1 MTNTVDHQIEFDIV
15 EARGEDKYKFENPAV
30 SDWHYE
36 QFMELE
42 KYVRA
47 RIGKRDK
54 GLVDSYKTAN
64 QTKLTDLAILRKIE
78 IALDDLVEVG
88 THSLSDTRYATD
100 KFLTIVG
107 KPLYKRFLNA
117 LRVKK
122 STKDSQAVIK
132 TTVQGKYCVKR
143 AEETAKEL
151 GIDMPKGEFIELM
164 LGMAE
169 LALKSYKRAAEEEN
183 EGEAES
189 ERESRIAH
197 VVGFSSQRQ
206 IKDLVKDKNGKVE
219 STEANN

>member
-30 SDWHYE
+30 ADWNYE
-36 QFMELE
+36 QFMALE

-47 RIGKRDK
+47 RIGKKDK

-78 IALDDLVEVG
+78 IALDDFVEVG
-88 THSLSDTRYATD
+88 THSLSDSRYATD
-100 KFLTIVG
+100 KFLTVLG

-122 STKDSQAVIK
+122 SSVGSLQAVIK
-132 TTVQGKYCVKR
+132 TTEHAKVSIR
-143 AEETAKEL
+143 SAEKIAKEL

-164 LGMAE
+164 LDVAAQ
-169 LALKSYKRAAEEEN
+169 ALRSYQRAAEEDV
-183 EGEAES
+183 EGES
-189 ERESRIAH
+189 EREREARIAH
-197 VVGFSSQRQ
+197 VVGFSAQHT
-206 IKDLVKDKNGKVE
+206 IKGLVSDNDD
-219 STEANN
+219 